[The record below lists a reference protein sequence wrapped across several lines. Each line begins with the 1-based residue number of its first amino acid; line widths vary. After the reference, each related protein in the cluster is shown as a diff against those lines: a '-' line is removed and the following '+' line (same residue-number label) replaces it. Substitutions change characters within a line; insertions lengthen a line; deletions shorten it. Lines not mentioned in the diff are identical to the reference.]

1 MSESLSVTALIV
13 AAGRGQRAGGDL
25 PKQYRAVAGR
35 TLLAYALEALG
46 SAPRVSRGVVVM
58 HPGDA
63 ERYHAVLAGLSD
75 EVSRKYLPPV
85 CGAETRQGSVLAG
98 LEAAAGIAPSPD
110 VVLIHDAARPF
121 VSLSLIDR
129 AIDAAASHGAAVPGV
144 TITDTIQEIDG
155 DGRIVATPD
164 RRRLRAVQTPQ
175 AFRFELILA
184 AHRRAAAAGRLDYT
198 DDGAVAAAAG
208 HRVQIFDG
216 EPENLKVTTPADF
229 VRAEVQRGGAL
240 SDIRVAQ
247 GFDVHA
253 FAEGDH
259 VWLGGMGIPHGRR
272 LSGHSD
278 ADVVLHAITDALLG
292 AIGEGDIGVHFPP
305 SESQWGGADSSVFL
319 KDAVARVRRRGGAIA
334 HLDVTIVCE
343 APKIGPYREA
353 MRRRIAEIAGIA
365 VDRVAVKATTSEG
378 LGFTGRGE
386 GMAAFATAT
395 VRLPE
400 SPLGGA

>member
-1 MSESLSVTALIV
+1 M
-13 AAGRGQRAGGDL
+13 
-25 PKQYRAVAGR
+25 
-35 TLLAYALEALG
+35 
-46 SAPRVSRGVVVM
+46 
-58 HPGDA
+58 
-63 ERYHAVLAGLSD
+63 
-75 EVSRKYLPPV
+75 
-85 CGAETRQGSVLAG
+85 
-98 LEAAAGIAPSPD
+98 
-110 VVLIHDAARPF
+110 
-121 VSLSLIDR
+121 
-129 AIDAAASHGAAVPGV
+129 
-144 TITDTIQEIDG
+144 QEIDG

-208 HRVQIFDG
+208 HRVQIFEG

-259 VWLGGMGIPHGRR
+259 VWLGGMEIPHGRR

-305 SESQWGGADSSVFL
+305 SEPQWGGADSSVFL